1 MADLRRSLHA
11 LVDNPPIKPVAM
23 EVVAARGARYA
34 RRRRAL
40 RGGVGIALVAAV
52 SAGAVGLVQRNSDP
66 RVVLATQGAGP
77 AVSYSD
83 PAGDA
88 IRLGSP
94 TSRPEFDIVQVGW
107 APASDTDQPRG
118 GYSTSITVA
127 GGARDDGYYV
137 SYGDFPAEV
146 AGEQCQ
152 IYHFLTPRTAA
163 FANVFC
169 GREDAGTRR
178 LIGRMQGSAVITTAT
193 PDGGTLLEATFDDS
207 ALPPLLQ
214 AAGRLL
220 SNLSAFTCDEN
231 TGFPACGTFE
241 GNSDFVASTV
251 SYRL

>member
-1 MADLRRSLHA
+1 MTELRQALYA
-11 LVDNPPIKPVAM
+11 LVEHPPVAPDI
-23 EVVAARGARYA
+23 EVVAARGTRLI
-34 RRRRAL
+34 RRRRIVRGATAL
-40 RGGVGIALVAAV
+40 TLVVIASAAGFGVA
-52 SAGAVGLVQRNSDP
+52 QHNSDP
-66 RVVLATQGAGP
+66 GVFVATQGAGP
-77 AVSYSD
+77 AVSYTD

-118 GYSTSITVA
+118 GYSASMTVA
-127 GGARDDGYYV
+127 GSARDDGYYV
-137 SYGDFPAEV
+137 SYGDFPADV

-152 IYHFLTPRTAA
+152 IYHFLTPRTDA

-207 ALPPLLQ
+207 TLPQQLQ
-214 AAGRLL
+214 TAGRLL

-231 TGFPACGTFE
+231 TDFPVCGTFE
-241 GNSDFVASTV
+241 GNSDFVASAV
-251 SYRL
+251 SYRV

>member
-1 MADLRRSLHA
+1 MTELRQALYA
-11 LVDNPPIKPVAM
+11 LVEHPPVAPSDI
-23 EVVAARGARYA
+23 EVVIARGAGFV
-34 RRRRAL
+34 RRRRML
-40 RGGVGIALVAAV
+40 RGAAALAVVVIASAA
-52 SAGAVGLVQRNSDP
+52 GFGLARRNSDP
-66 RVVLATQGAGP
+66 GVFVATQGAGP
-77 AVSYSD
+77 AVSYTD

-137 SYGDFPAEV
+137 SYGDFPADV

-169 GREDAGTRR
+169 GGEDAGTRR
-178 LIGRMQGSAVITTAT
+178 LIGRMQGSTVITTAT

-207 ALPPLLQ
+207 TLPQQLQ

-231 TGFPACGTFE
+231 TDFPACGTFE

-251 SYRL
+251 SYRV